1 MDELIKAVETLMH
14 EEYERAAVKSGER
27 FNSSHEAYA
36 VILEELQEAKK
47 EFKYIKEFVGWY
59 WYNIKENNAESHGNA
74 LKALEET
81 AIKAACECIQVAAM
95 AYKAR
100 K

>member
-1 MDELIKAVETLMH
+1 MDELIEAVKALAR
-14 EEYERAAVKSGER
+14 EEYERAAKKFGGN
-27 FNSSHEAYA
+27 FNSPHEAYA
-36 VILEELQEAKK
+36 VILEELQEAKA
-47 EFKYIKEFVGWY
+47 EFNDIKDYVGWY
-59 WYNIKENNAESHGNA
+59 WYNIKGNNAESHGNA

-81 AIKAACECIQVAAM
+81 AIKAAAECIQIAAM